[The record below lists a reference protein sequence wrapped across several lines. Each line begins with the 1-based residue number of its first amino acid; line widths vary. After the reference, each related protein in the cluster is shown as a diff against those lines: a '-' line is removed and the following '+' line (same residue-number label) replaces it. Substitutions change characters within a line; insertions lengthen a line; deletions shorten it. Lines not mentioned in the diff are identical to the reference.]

1 MGIVEDLIKAGTQV
15 VSGVGAAVDFGSDP
29 MGFLFAKV
37 QDAANG
43 LAGTVLPALFEA
55 TKPDLSLEWF
65 LRAWAISYGL
75 GVFVWVS
82 VLLWS
87 IFQASRGVFDSADI
101 ADLLTTRAGI
111 FFGLCTFG
119 PMAGWVLL
127 QAVGALTDG
136 IAMWAIGDSTAA
148 ALASLQALISSFNGT
163 AITGG
168 ILMGL
173 VLMCAMLVG
182 LVLVVLSLFA
192 LMIAVYLGGAA
203 VPIAA
208 AWQAHPRFNTITTKV
223 LQALLGA
230 LLAKPLLF
238 FALGVAF
245 SMAGGSMTWLA
256 NPDLA
261 SLAQMVA
268 ATIAIIVAGLTP
280 FALFSFMPVLPSGAG
295 QAGPGL
301 RAGGGGNDGPSSP
314 SSSNNPAWDE
324 AQRNAAEPEQNDSG
338 TGSSTTVTDG
348 SSGSGA
354 DGDGASTPGPIETA
368 LSERRGDSGQAGGPG
383 GADGAAGDD
392 GADSGGVPE
401 EGPAAAEAPGASGAE
416 AGMGTGPAAAAAGTG
431 PSAAGVGAG
440 AGGGGTAG
448 AAAGGAEAGGAAA
461 GGEVAAAG
469 AAGAATGGLALVAI
483 AAAKAGQGAAN
494 AAQSVGD
501 QAAADLDGGTQ

>member
-295 QAGPGL
+295 QAGPGI
-301 RAGGGGNDGPSSP
+301 RPGGGGGSDGPSSSP
-314 SSSNNPAWDE
+314 SNDNPAWNE
-324 AQRNAAEPEQNDSG
+324 AQRNASEPEQNDSG
-338 TGSSTTVTDG
+338 G
-348 SSGSGA
+348 GSGGGVSGGGATGGGEA
-354 DGDGASTPGPIETA
+354 DDTAAEPGPIETA
-368 LSERRGDSGQAGGPG
+368 LSERRGDSGSGSG
-383 GADGAAGDD
+383 GADGADGDD
-392 GADSGGVPE
+392 GDGGISE

-416 AGMGTGPAAAAAGTG
+416 AGMSTGPSAASAGTGPAAA
-431 PSAAGVGAG
+431 GAG
-440 AGGGGTAG
+440 AEGGGTAG

-483 AAAKAGQGAAN
+483 AAVEAGKGAAN